1 MDEPTS
7 ALDSNNEKKI
17 IQNILDQEKTIILIS
32 HNIDNLKKCHFI
44 YELKDKKIMLRKI

>member
-17 IQNILDQEKTIILIS
+17 IQNILDQKKQLFLFHI
-32 HNIDNLKKCHFI
+32 IDNLKKCHSV